1 MGSRLDTWFD
11 FVHWLQ
17 SSVFITFKTTWSMTD
32 QWRAECNIRFTGTAT
47 VRRSRS
53 VEHMINAV
61 KATGVLF
68 SVAGGLFV
76 GKEGPMIHSGTNFVR
91 QALPNWFKSGGVVG
105 AGIPML
111 QSVTFPFIKSNFYKY
126 FNFRNDR
133 EKRDFV
139 AAGAAAGV
147 AAAFGAPIGGLLF
160 SLEEGASFWNQKLT
174 WRNWFKI
181 FFWFF

>member
-1 MGSRLDTWFD
+1 
-11 FVHWLQ
+11 
-17 SSVFITFKTTWSMTD
+17 
-32 QWRAECNIRFTGTAT
+32 
-47 VRRSRS
+47 
-53 VEHMINAV
+53 
-61 KATGVLF
+61 
-68 SVAGGLFV
+68 
-76 GKEGPMIHSGTNFVR
+76 
-91 QALPNWFKSGGVVG
+91 
-105 AGIPML
+105 ML

-174 WRNWFKI
+174 WRNWFKMS
-181 FFWFF
+181 FFYFLIRTHENLKFFHWNEFFKCKNQKKELCSQRWSLRILWISSCRVSRVNGVHSIRWDSSILEFSSVMEMIATCGKSVIWVG

>member
-1 MGSRLDTWFD
+1 
-11 FVHWLQ
+11 
-17 SSVFITFKTTWSMTD
+17 
-32 QWRAECNIRFTGTAT
+32 
-47 VRRSRS
+47 
-53 VEHMINAV
+53 
-61 KATGVLF
+61 
-68 SVAGGLFV
+68 
-76 GKEGPMIHSGTNFVR
+76 
-91 QALPNWFKSGGVVG
+91 
-105 AGIPML
+105 ML

-174 WRNWFKI
+174 WRNWFTNHRAFYKKNSRKI
-181 FFWFF
+181 EILYLEWIFEVWKSEKRTLFATMVSSYTLNFFLSGVKGQWGTFYSMGLLNFGIFECDGDDCHLWEIRDLGKLKITLQKVHSSHHHCKLQR

>member
-1 MGSRLDTWFD
+1 MSAIL
-11 FVHWLQ
+11 HLIY
-17 SSVFITFKTTWSMTD
+17 S
-32 QWRAECNIRFTGTAT
+32 
-47 VRRSRS
+47 
-53 VEHMINAV
+53 
-61 KATGVLF
+61 L
-68 SVAGGLFV
+68 
-76 GKEGPMIHSGTNFVR
+76 
-91 QALPNWFKSGGVVG
+91 GGVVG

-174 WRNWFKI
+174 WRNWFNFFFSKFFNKKSRKLWNSLPRMNFWSVKI
-181 FFWFF
+181 RKKNFVRYDGLFVYVEFLLVGCQGSMGNILFDGTPQFWNFRVWWRRLSLVGNPWFG

>member
-1 MGSRLDTWFD
+1 MSAIPDL
-11 FVHWLQ
+11 
-17 SSVFITFKTTWSMTD
+17 
-32 QWRAECNIRFTGTAT
+32 
-47 VRRSRS
+47 
-53 VEHMINAV
+53 
-61 KATGVLF
+61 
-68 SVAGGLFV
+68 
-76 GKEGPMIHSGTNFVR
+76 TNS
-91 QALPNWFKSGGVVG
+91 LGGVVG

-174 WRNWFKI
+174 WRNWFHFFEI
-181 FFWFF
+181 FLIRTHEKFGILYLEWIFEVWKSEKRTLFATMVSSYTLNFFLSGVKGQWGTFYSMGLLNFGIFECDGDDCHLWEIRDLGKLH

>member
-1 MGSRLDTWFD
+1 MSAIPHLIYS
-11 FVHWLQ
+11 L
-17 SSVFITFKTTWSMTD
+17 
-32 QWRAECNIRFTGTAT
+32 
-47 VRRSRS
+47 
-53 VEHMINAV
+53 
-61 KATGVLF
+61 
-68 SVAGGLFV
+68 
-76 GKEGPMIHSGTNFVR
+76 
-91 QALPNWFKSGGVVG
+91 GGVVG

-160 SLEEGASFWNQKLT
+160 SLEEGASFGIKNLLGGT
-174 WRNWFKI
+174 DLN
-181 FFWFF
+181 FFFFLKFF

>member
-1 MGSRLDTWFD
+1 MSA
-11 FVHWLQ
+11 
-17 SSVFITFKTTWSMTD
+17 IPY
-32 QWRAECNIRFTGTAT
+32 FTN
-47 VRRSRS
+47 S
-53 VEHMINAV
+53 
-61 KATGVLF
+61 L
-68 SVAGGLFV
+68 
-76 GKEGPMIHSGTNFVR
+76 
-91 QALPNWFKSGGVVG
+91 GGVVG

-174 WRNWFKI
+174 WRN
-181 FFWFF
+181 

>member
-1 MGSRLDTWFD
+1 MSAIPHLIYS
-11 FVHWLQ
+11 L
-17 SSVFITFKTTWSMTD
+17 
-32 QWRAECNIRFTGTAT
+32 
-47 VRRSRS
+47 
-53 VEHMINAV
+53 
-61 KATGVLF
+61 
-68 SVAGGLFV
+68 
-76 GKEGPMIHSGTNFVR
+76 
-91 QALPNWFKSGGVVG
+91 GGVVG

-174 WRNWFKI
+174 WRNWFKFLFIRI
-181 FFWFF
+181 FLIRSHENFEILYLEWIFEV